1 MEKLKMKYK
10 ISCWWSVSGEMEIE
24 ANSLDEAI
32 NKAYDEALP
41 EFIDY
46 IDNSFQI
53 DIDYTNELNP
63 PERVIDNS

>member
-1 MEKLKMKYK
+1 MKYK
-10 ISCWWSVSGEMEIE
+10 IACWWSVSGEMEIE

-46 IDNSFQI
+46 IDDSFQI